1 MKVNHRKNLAMAAII
16 ALALISGLGRA
27 AIAQGEG
34 QGHGGDKMAKELN
47 LTADQ
52 QAKVKQIMEANHTKM
67 QAIRNDQSLTQDQRQ
82 EQMRTLHESMKKDMA
97 AVLTPDQQ
105 QKMATMHER
114 GGKMGG
120 PMMAG
125 NPQRVAKELNLTAD
139 QQTKMKSIMQSANQQ
154 ERTIKQNQSLS
165 QDDKHAQIKQLRD
178 STKSQISAI
187 LTPDQQQKFAQMHTG
202 KGGHGRGHR
211 PDGQSGQPG
220 EEAQTPPPSG
230 I

>member
-1 MKVNHRKNLAMAAII
+1 MQVNHKKNLAMAAII
-16 ALALISGLGRA
+16 ALALSVGIAHA
-27 AIAQGEG
+27 ALAQHDPG
-34 QGHGGDKMAKELN
+34 QGPGGQRMAKELN

-52 QAKVKQIMEANHTKM
+52 QAKVKQIMEANHAKM
-67 QAIRNDQSLTQDQRQ
+67 QAIRDDQSLTQEQRQ
-82 EQMRTLHESMKKDMA
+82 EKMSALHESMKKDMA

-105 QKMATMHER
+105 QKMANMHER
-114 GGKMGG
+114 GKMGG

-139 QQTKMKSIMQSANQQ
+139 QQTKMKSIMESANQQ

-165 QDDKHAQIKQLRD
+165 QEDKHAQIKQLRD

-187 LTPDQQQKFAQMHTG
+187 LTPDQQQKFAQMHMG

-211 PDGQSGQPG
+211 PDGSGGQPG
-220 EEAQTPPPSG
+220 EGAQTPPPSG
-230 I
+230 N